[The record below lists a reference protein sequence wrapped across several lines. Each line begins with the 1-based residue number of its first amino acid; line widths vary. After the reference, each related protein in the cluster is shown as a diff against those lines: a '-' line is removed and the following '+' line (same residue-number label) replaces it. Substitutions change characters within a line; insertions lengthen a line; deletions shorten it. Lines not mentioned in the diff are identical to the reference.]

1 MIIIT
6 DEVPLCFQAILV
18 YGGVIPKADLIT
30 DFGRLGRSKKYISI
44 PLNENENRYTWKV
57 TYKEKNDFDSIRP
70 INQLCIPFV
79 RGNSS
84 LSHSGYIELSPVEV
98 PKQYY

>member
-6 DEVPLCFQAILV
+6 DKVPLCFQAILV

-44 PLNENENRYTWKV
+44 PLNGNENRYT
-57 TYKEKNDFDSIRP
+57 
-70 INQLCIPFV
+70 
-79 RGNSS
+79 
-84 LSHSGYIELSPVEV
+84 
-98 PKQYY
+98 